1 MGAKRLGILHKNS
14 AIPAPM
20 LQNTREFFRRARFVT
35 NIRPPLGQET
45 AYPSHYDPS
54 VLFPIARADSRAA
67 FLSGKP
73 GFDGVDLW
81 NAWELTWL
89 GAGNR
94 PAVAT
99 AEIRVPASSPN
110 LVESKSLKL
119 YLNSYSMSQFESA
132 DAVAKTMAEDLTA
145 CAGGTVDVRVDLIG
159 NRQNVARLPGQ
170 CLDTLDVTCDQW
182 EVEPLLLQADTKT
195 IVHEE
200 LYTDLLRSLCPV
212 TSQPDIGSLAVH
224 YQGPRIDPRSLL
236 KYVVS
241 FREHNDFHEACI
253 ERMFVDIEARCH
265 PEKLSVY
272 ARYQR
277 RGGIDINPF
286 RSNFETQP
294 RNARIWRQ

>member
-1 MGAKRLGILHKNS
+1 MTDTRL
-14 AIPAPM
+14 
-20 LQNTREFFRRARFVT
+20 
-35 NIRPPLGQET
+35 PLGQET
-45 AYPSHYDPS
+45 AYPSQYDPS

-67 FLSGKP
+67 LTRAEP
-73 GFDGVDLW
+73 EFDGVDIW

-94 PAVAT
+94 PSVAT

-119 YLNSYSMSQFESA
+119 YLNSFSMSQFENA
-132 DAVAKTMAEDLTA
+132 AAVTAAIVRDLTA
-145 CAGGTVDVRVDLIG
+145 CAGAIVDVRVDSIDG
-159 NRQNVARLPGQ
+159 RHSVARLPGQ
-170 CLDTLDVTCDQW
+170 CLDTLDVTCDHRD
-182 EVEPLLLQADTKT
+182 VEPLLLQADTET

-212 TSQPDIGSLAVH
+212 TSQPDIGSLAIH
-224 YQGPRIDPRSLL
+224 YHGPKIDRHSLL
-236 KYVVS
+236 KYIVS

-294 RNARIWRQ
+294 RNVRIWRQ